1 MDYQEKLEKNMEA
14 ITRAYGNVTNSS
26 GIYILT
32 REENGFKF
40 GYVGQAKHVK
50 KRLAEHL
57 GGYQHIDKSL
67 IKHGFYA
74 PDNLTG
80 YALRVLEC
88 KEEDLDSTE
97 QYYIRIYANAGYQL
111 RNKTAGGQSEG
122 KFNINDAREPKGYRD
137 GIKQGEKIALRLIS
151 NFFDK
156 YLEYSVKEPNNKVKE
171 RKINQFAK
179 MLETKEI

>member
-1 MDYQEKLEKNMEA
+1 MDYQEKLKKNMEA

-111 RNKTAGGQSEG
+111 RNKTAGGQGEG
-122 KFNINDAREPKGYRD
+122 KFNINEAKEPKGYRD
-137 GIKQGEKIALRLIS
+137 GIKQGEIKALRQIKIY
-151 NFFDK
+151 FDK
-156 YLEYSVKEPNNKVKE
+156 YLDYKIKEPCNRLRE
-171 RKINQFAK
+171 RKI
-179 MLETKEI
+179 KEFEELLNI